1 MFQIRR
7 AAERD
12 HASQGWLER
21 HRSFTEADAPDDPH
35 PPPGALYALNDECI
49 APTRGFNLHPHRDLE
64 IVSYVLEGAL
74 AHRDSL
80 GNGAILRAG
89 DAQRLSAG
97 SGILH
102 STYNASCA
110 RPLRVLQVWLRPAER
125 GGRPA
130 YAGQRHADAGRR
142 GLRALASPD
151 GRDGSLSLRADAAI
165 YAGLFDGAEAAAYRL
180 PAGRHAYVHVAR
192 GALTVNGE
200 RLEAGDGARIDGVDT
215 VTLAHGEQAEILL
228 FDLG

>member
-21 HRSFTEADAPDDPH
+21 RRSFAAPDAPDDAH
-35 PPPGALYALNDECI
+35 PPLGALYALNDECI

-64 IVSYVLEGAL
+64 IVTYVLEGAL
-74 AHRDSL
+74 AHRDSM
-80 GNGAILRAG
+80 GNGAILREG

-97 SGILH
+97 RGILH

-110 RPLRVLQVWLRPAER
+110 LPLHLLQIWLRPGER
-125 GGRPA
+125 GGRPD
-130 YAGQRHADAGRR
+130 YAGQRRAEPGRR
-142 GLRALASPD
+142 GLRALAAPG
-151 GRDGSLSLRADAAI
+151 GRDGVLSLRADAAI
-165 YAGLFDGAEAAAYRL
+165 YVGLFDGPEQAAFDLA
-180 PAGRHAYVHVAR
+180 AGRRAYVHVAR
-192 GALTVNGE
+192 GALAVNGE
-200 RLEAGDGARIDGVDT
+200 RLEAGDGARIGGVAA
-215 VTLAHGEQAEILL
+215 VSFARGEQAEVLL